1 MIGFLYVWRATTIQL
16 PKRFEFTGKLTS
28 MGRFHRNRRAL
39 QHTPSGKARN
49 WIGMQ
54 QQMGMVGGFCGRRQR
69 PFPSERRFL
78 LCTVFLGT
86 KKCIYLLNVF
96 CIFGVERR
104 KNNPSRKEHEVA
116 VEETKKGVSADYI
129 TKSLSVQQS
138 KDFDR

>member
-28 MGRFHRNRRAL
+28 MGQEPEPPAL

-54 QQMGMVGGFCGRRQR
+54 EQVGTVGGFCGRRQR

-116 VEETKKGVSADYI
+116 VEETNKGVSADYLYI
-129 TKSLSVQQS
+129 LVSQS